1 MPDSVKSLEHDKA
14 RRMRADLPD
23 RLADHDT
30 ADGRMDGDV
39 GVVVGLGATFSGQS
53 VRSAAEVRVRYL
65 ETAGIFATY
74 EDGFGA
80 ASSDPVRVLA
90 TGIELRPLFLGR
102 WVTGTELGLTWS
114 DLVIDSFG
122 LEVGAF
128 FEQPPYGSFGAGQAS
143 RGLQAGIGIELP
155 ILGRDNGPWI
165 DLHGGGRW
173 SDSTLGGAQVAGP
186 SDRALYLTVTLA
198 YHASFVAHLVD
209 ANDRAP

>member
-1 MPDSVKSLEHDKA
+1 MRSVWAFAALPLLLVAPPARADDAPTKGPDPVVAPTGPAAAMPDSVKSLEHDKA

-128 FEQPPYGSFGAGQAS
+128 FEQPPYGSFGA
-143 RGLQAGIGIELP
+143 
-155 ILGRDNGPWI
+155 
-165 DLHGGGRW
+165 
-173 SDSTLGGAQVAGP
+173 
-186 SDRALYLTVTLA
+186 
-198 YHASFVAHLVD
+198 
-209 ANDRAP
+209 